1 MSVMDL
7 WFLNPNT
14 NTDRSMSSEWINNYL
29 FTLNTKFHTMISMSS
44 DAPPVLLDQFQHNTY
59 LVRQKIFKLFG
70 AAFHIYDAS
79 GNVAF
84 YSKQK
89 AFKLKEDIRVYTG
102 EDMRSEL
109 LTIRTDQILDI
120 GATYQVHDPQQGGVH
135 IGSLRRKGLKS
146 IIRDEWVFLNPGGQE
161 VGLIQEDSTT
171 MALIRRFLPLGPLIP
186 QEYNGDL
193 GGAPVCRFKR
203 NFNPF
208 VSKVT
213 LDYSMDQQGLL
224 DRRLGIAAAILLV
237 AIEGKQK

>member
-1 MSVMDL
+1 MDQ
-7 WFLNPNT
+7 
-14 NTDRSMSSEWINNYL
+14 S
-29 FTLNTKFHTMISMSS
+29 
-44 DAPPVLLDQFQHNTY
+44 APPVLLDQFQHNTY
-59 LVRQKIFKLFG
+59 LVRQKILKLFG

-79 GNVAF
+79 GNLAF

-102 EDMRSEL
+102 EDMQTEL

-135 IGSLRRKGLKS
+135 VGSLRRKGLKS
-146 IIRDEWVFLNPGGQE
+146 IIRDEWVFLNPEGQE
-161 VGLIQEDSTT
+161 IGLIQEDST
-171 MALIRRFLPLGPLIP
+171 ALALLRRFYLGWLLPQQYDGMLG
-186 QEYNGDL
+186 NV
-193 GGAPVCRFKR
+193 PVCNFKR

-224 DRRLGIAAAILLV
+224 DRRLGIAAAVLLV
-237 AIEGKQK
+237 AIEGKQN